1 MTGFDVY
8 KLYLSVKLHFTSDK
22 YNFFQYQG
30 KSKASLVSYEKR
42 KDKYFFEKLANK
54 YSYDTLVEYFVSQF
68 VAEQDAW
75 LGDIVKA
82 KGEKVYYNWRK
93 NNHQL
98 NNKFEDELEQLLSL
112 ISPPYQTNI
121 DKLFTCGSGTHPL
134 IVKAYLKKS
143 ISLETLVILEN
154 IFSFTQHID
163 KQISDPLWKSIMKKI
178 VKYSPFLNINVSEY
192 KKITRNKMTCQTF

>member
-30 KSKASLVSYEKR
+30 KSKASQASYEKR

-54 YSYDTLVEYFVSQF
+54 YTYDTLVEYFVSQF
-68 VAEQDAW
+68 VAEQDVW

-82 KGEKVYYNWRK
+82 KGERVYYNWRK
-93 NNHQL
+93 NNHVL
-98 NNKFEDELEQLLSL
+98 SNKFENELVQLLSL
-112 ISPPYQTNI
+112 IPSPYQENI

-143 ISLETLVILEN
+143 ISLETLVIMEN
-154 IFSFTQHID
+154 VFSFTHHID
-163 KQISDPLWKSIMKKI
+163 KHISDPLWKSIMKKI
-178 VKYSPFLNINVSEY
+178 IKYSPFLNINVSDY
-192 KKITRNKMTCQTF
+192 KKIIRDKITCQNF